1 MRHKNKELTQFWFL
15 ILILQLASSKEINNL
30 SNLTE
35 PINSSNDD
43 PNLRSLIT
51 PQIDYD
57 QWKPLGRGDPLKND
71 PTYDYVPPVL
81 DRVQYWVDPALRKP
95 DPPVPGENQ
104 KTEILLLGVTS
115 KKPASGSSQA
125 DSRRDTYDPYLKYVP
140 GSNFHPNSNQ
150 RIARPSF
157 IPSIPTSFFPS
168 FFSPSK
174 NKYSDRTTFSK
185 GTEQRVPYTMLMP
198 PPPEDTGISLRPLP
212 ETPGPPITQKPTT
225 QFVFTTTTPSS
236 STSGGTTSSVTV
248 QTANLV
254 YQSSSLSDASEFNGN
269 NNRQPSDPSTVNWLS
284 STTTKGTIPNYRE
297 ELVYNTHLAPPESYI
312 EIEFSPHN
320 LTNKPLIAADSNQNI
335 NYVTPPSTL
344 NTQYKEVMFK
354 GQVSDDNIDISNTYV
369 KIGKPEAEV
378 HSTGFGMSNVPIKS
392 IVQHPVPSS
401 VVMFPHSA
409 PAKPKMPPLTMQTLQ
424 EMQTMHPPPVTQ
436 SPIFMKST
444 NPVISILEKEK
455 SRPIAFKDLT
465 STPEITNYLGSSTSM
480 INSFVTLPSTSA
492 EKTTTTT
499 AEPPTTT
506 MTSLTTDPLFKHYK
520 QPSEPLRGP
529 LYMIIQGH
537 SKVKTY
543 GPSKQIHGI
552 LIQESNEIADDKYE
566 ETEYQVKHLHGFKKE
581 GNVDEQPRK
590 ARSGNI
596 QTLKHVVQTGF
607 GSIDLSGVEEVKRRS
622 SQDFQEAELQLGY
635 EIADETEATTEKY
648 HKGIVEEARKLKV

>member
-1 MRHKNKELTQFWFL
+1 M
-15 ILILQLASSKEINNL
+15 
-30 SNLTE
+30 
-35 PINSSNDD
+35 
-43 PNLRSLIT
+43 IT

-95 DPPVPGENQ
+95 DAPVPGENQ
-104 KTEILLLGVTS
+104 KTEILLLGITS
-115 KKPASGSSQA
+115 KKPAVGAPQA

-168 FFSPSK
+168 FFPPNK
-174 NKYSDRTTFSK
+174 NKYTDRTTFSK
-185 GTEQRVPYTMLMP
+185 GTEQRVPYTVLVP
-198 PPPEDTGISLRPLP
+198 PPPVDPNASLNALP
-212 ETPGPPITQKPTT
+212 ETPNSVVTQKPT
-225 QFVFTTTTPSS
+225 QQIAFTTTSSAASSTIPSS
-236 STSGGTTSSVTV
+236 GTTSSVTV
-248 QTANLV
+248 QPASLV
-254 YQSSSLSDASEFNGN
+254 YQSSSLSDASEFNTN
-269 NNRQPSDPSTVNWLS
+269 NNRQPSDPPTVSWLPP
-284 STTTKGTIPNYRE
+284 TTTKGTIPNYRE

-312 EIEFSPHN
+312 EIEFSPN
-320 LTNKPLIAADSNQNI
+320 NYTNKPLVAADSNQNI
-335 NYVTPPSTL
+335 NYVTPPSTI
-344 NTQYKEVMFK
+344 NTQYKEIMFK

-392 IVQHPVPSS
+392 IVQHPIPSN
-401 VVMFPHSA
+401 VVMFPHSLN
-409 PAKPKMPPLTMQTLQ
+409 PNDKTKPKIPHLSMQTLQ
-424 EMQTMHPPPVTQ
+424 DMQTMHPPPVTQ

-444 NPVISILEKEK
+444 NPVINILAKEK
-455 SRPIAFKDLT
+455 SKPIVFKDLT
-465 STPEITNYLGSSTSM
+465 TNYLGSSTSM
-480 INSFVTLPSTSA
+480 INNVVTLPTTSA
-492 EKTTTTT
+492 AAATTD
-499 AEPPTTT
+499 PPTTT

-520 QPSEPLRGP
+520 QPSEPLKGP

-552 LIQESNEIADDKYE
+552 LIQESNEITDDKYE
-566 ETEYQVKHLHGFKKE
+566 ENEYQVRHLHGFQKE
-581 GNVDEQPRK
+581 VKVDEQPRR
-590 ARSGNI
+590 ARAGNI
-596 QTLKHVVQTGF
+596 QTLKHVVQTGLGF
-607 GSIDLSGVEEVKRRS
+607 IDFSDNDEVKRRS
-622 SQDFQEAELQLGY
+622 SQDFQEAELELGY
-635 EIADETEATTEKY
+635 EVADAAATTEKY

>member
-1 MRHKNKELTQFWFL
+1 MIVISL
-15 ILILQLASSKEINNL
+15 IFKYYLCL
-30 SNLTE
+30 SNFFL
-35 PINSSNDD
+35 DD
-43 PNLRSLIT
+43 PNLRSLNT

-95 DPPVPGENQ
+95 DASVPGENH
-104 KTEILLLGVTS
+104 KTEILLLGITS
-115 KKPASGSSQA
+115 KKPAAGASQA

-168 FFSPSK
+168 FFPSNK
-174 NKYSDRTTFSK
+174 NKYADRTTFSK

-198 PPPEDTGISLRPLP
+198 PPPVDPNASPNNLP
-212 ETPGPPITQKPTT
+212 ETPSPLVTQKST
-225 QFVFTTTTPSS
+225 QQIVFTTSSPVVSSTIPSS
-236 STSGGTTSSVTV
+236 GTTSSVTV
-248 QTANLV
+248 QPASLV
-254 YQSSSLSDASEFNGN
+254 YQSSSLSDASEFNT
-269 NNRQPSDPSTVNWLS
+269 NNRQASDPSTVSWLPP
-284 STTTKGTIPNYRE
+284 TTTKGAIPNYRE

-312 EIEFSPHN
+312 EIEFSPN
-320 LTNKPLIAADSNQNI
+320 NFTNKPLIAADSNQNI
-335 NYVTPPSTL
+335 NYVTPPPSI
-344 NTQYKEVMFK
+344 NTQYKEIMFK

-378 HSTGFGMSNVPIKS
+378 HSTGFGMSSIPIKS

-401 VVMFPHSA
+401 VVMFPHSINSNDQ
-409 PAKPKMPPLTMQTLQ
+409 PKQKIPPLTMQTLQ
-424 EMQTMHPPPVTQ
+424 DMQTMHPPPVTQ
-436 SPIFMKST
+436 NPVFTKNT
-444 NPVISILEKEK
+444 NPVINILEKEK
-455 SRPIAFKDLT
+455 SRPVIFKDLT
-465 STPEITNYLGSSTSM
+465 TSYLGSSTST
-480 INSFVTLPSTSA
+480 INSFVTLPTTSVEQTA
-492 EKTTTTT
+492 TTTD
-499 AEPPTTT
+499 PPTTT

-520 QPSEPLRGP
+520 QPSEPLKGP

-552 LIQESNEIADDKYE
+552 LIQESNEITDDKYE
-566 ETEYQVKHLHGFKKE
+566 ESKYEVRHLHGFQRGGKVE
-581 GNVDEQPRK
+581 EQPRT
-590 ARSGNI
+590 ARAGDI
-596 QTLKHVVQTGF
+596 QTLKHVVQTGL
-607 GSIDLSGVEEVKRRS
+607 GSIDISDNAEVQRRS

-635 EIADETEATTEKY
+635 EVADETATTERY